1 MGDAE
6 NALPPS
12 KKRAAGREISRD
24 NPGLDDDDEAS
35 DQENR
40 TFKRASDEV
49 LATRRIVK
57 VRRQQQP
64 SSNPFAGL
72 KLVPTAESSVTKS
85 EATTEAQAAGE
96 KTVSADVGG
105 EPKTS
110 NENEKGKDEDNKQ
123 SEVEDN
129 DAVQLE
135 SKADAKAE
143 ANTEGEA
150 KAESAAGEK
159 SSTAVDEVK
168 PATDNET
175 ASTEHKTE
183 NDEKKDEKSGND
195 EEKDEKSENDEK
207 KDEKS
212 GNDNKKDDKAENT
225 DPGVE
230 STPLSSFQQLSSSQ
244 NAFTNLSGTGFS
256 TSMFSFGP
264 IAKDGSAFG
273 TGSGPLFG
281 SKTDQP
287 SFGLGLTNNGNSS
300 LFGTSSTS
308 VVSKSEGSGFPSMQE
323 VEVPTGEENEE
334 VVFSADSALYEFFEG
349 GWKERG
355 KGELKINVSK
365 PAKEKARL
373 LMRTKG
379 NYRLILNASL
389 FPDIKLTSMDKKG
402 VSFACVSSIGAGA
415 GGFSTF
421 ALKFKDPSIVEEFRA
436 AVTAYKGNTST
447 VLNTPENSPKASDE

>member
-24 NPGLDDDDEAS
+24 NPGLDDDDDAS
-35 DQENR
+35 EQESG
-40 TFKRASDEV
+40 TFKRASEEV

-57 VRRQQQP
+57 VRRQPSAP
-64 SSNPFAGL
+64 SSNPFAGIRL
-72 KLVPTAESSVTKS
+72 LPTA
-85 EATTEAQAAGE
+85 EAQAAGE
-96 KTVSADVGG
+96 KTVSGDVDGQ
-105 EPKTS
+105 PKTS
-110 NENEKGKDEDNKQ
+110 AENEKGKDDENKQ
-123 SEVEDN
+123 SEVQDN
-129 DAVQLE
+129 DAEVQVE
-135 SKADAKAE
+135 SKVE
-143 ANTEGEA
+143 ANTEGEVN
-150 KAESAAGEK
+150 AESAVEEK
-159 SSTAVDEVK
+159 GSTAIDEVK
-168 PATDNET
+168 PVTDNEP
-175 ASTEHKTE
+175 APIEHKTE
-183 NDEKKDEKSGND
+183 NNDEKGGNDDKNDEKSGND
-195 EEKDEKSENDEK
+195 D
-207 KDEKS
+207 
-212 GNDNKKDDKAENT
+212 KKDDKTENA
-225 DPGVE
+225 DPSVE

-256 TSMFSFGP
+256 SSTFSFGS

-273 TGSGPLFG
+273 TSSVSLFG

-308 VVSKSEGSGFPSMQE
+308 AVSKSEGSGFPSMQE
-323 VEVPTGEENEE
+323 VEVETGEENEE
-334 VVFSADSALYEFFEG
+334 VAFNADSALYEFMEG

-365 PAKEKARL
+365 PAKDKARL

-402 VSFACVSSIGAGA
+402 VSFACVNSNSEGA
-415 GGFSTF
+415 GGFSTY
-421 ALKFKDPSIVEEFRA
+421 ALKFKDPSVVEEFRG
-436 AVTAYKGNTST
+436 AVTAYKGKAST

>member
-24 NPGLDDDDEAS
+24 NPGLDDDDDDAS
-35 DQENR
+35 EQETG
-40 TFKRASDEV
+40 TFKRATDEV

-57 VRRQQQP
+57 VRRQQQSSAP
-64 SSNPFAGL
+64 SSNPFAGIR
-72 KLVPTAESSVTKS
+72 LVPTA
-85 EATTEAQAAGE
+85 ATTEAQAAGE
-96 KTVSADVGG
+96 KTVSDDVDG

-110 NENEKGKDEDNKQ
+110 SENEKGKDENNKQ
-123 SEVEDN
+123 PEVKDN
-129 DAVQLE
+129 DAEVQLE
-135 SKADAKAE
+135 SKAEAKAE
-143 ANTEGEA
+143 ANTKGEVEA
-150 KAESAAGEK
+150 ESAVEEKSTIAVDEAKPVTDDEPAPAEHKAESE
-159 SSTAVDEVK
+159 
-168 PATDNET
+168 
-175 ASTEHKTE
+175 
-183 NDEKKDEKSGND
+183 EKKDEKSGN
-195 EEKDEKSENDEK
+195 EEK
-207 KDEKS
+207 KDEKRE
-212 GNDNKKDDKAENT
+212 NEERKDENSENADPSAE
-225 DPGVE
+225 
-230 STPLSSFQQLSSSQ
+230 SAPLSSFQQLSSSQ

-256 TSMFSFGP
+256 SSTFSFGS

-273 TGSGPLFG
+273 TGSGSLFG

-323 VEVPTGEENEE
+323 VEVETGEENEE
-334 VVFSADSALYEFFEG
+334 VVFNADSALYEFIEG

-365 PAKEKARL
+365 PAKDKARF
-373 LMRTKG
+373 LMRTRG

-402 VSFACVSSIGAGA
+402 VSFACVNSTGGGA

-421 ALKFKDPSIVEEFRA
+421 ALKFKDPTIVEEFRA
-436 AVTAYKGNTST
+436 AVTAHKGKAST
-447 VLNTPENSPKASDE
+447 VLNTPENSPKAADE